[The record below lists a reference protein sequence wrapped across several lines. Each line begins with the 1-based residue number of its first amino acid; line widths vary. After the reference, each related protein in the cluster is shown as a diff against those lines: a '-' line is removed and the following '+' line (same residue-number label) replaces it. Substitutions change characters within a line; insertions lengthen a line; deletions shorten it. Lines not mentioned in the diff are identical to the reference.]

1 MQGPNLPNPVDSDG
15 HFTEVSDFKG
25 CYVKEA
31 DKDVIAAI
39 KVYIMW
45 FTDEMWVGGP
55 EILVLS
61 RF

>member
-1 MQGPNLPNPVDSDG
+1 MPTSLRR
-15 HFTEVSDFKG
+15 SDFKG
-25 CYVKEA
+25 RYVKEA
-31 DKDVIAAI
+31 DKDIIAAM
-39 KVYIMW
+39 KVYIVW

>member
-1 MQGPNLPNPVDSDG
+1 M
-15 HFTEVSDFKG
+15 
-25 CYVKEA
+25 
-31 DKDVIAAI
+31 
-39 KVYIMW
+39 KVYIVW